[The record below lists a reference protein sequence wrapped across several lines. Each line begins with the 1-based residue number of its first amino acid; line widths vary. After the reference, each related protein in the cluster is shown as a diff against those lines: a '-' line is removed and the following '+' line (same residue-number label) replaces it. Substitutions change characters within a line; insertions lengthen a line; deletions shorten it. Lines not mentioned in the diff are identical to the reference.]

1 MEARKRKW
9 VAAFAAI
16 AAYALAAAP
25 GGRGEERGS
34 QRPWYAVN
42 LTSTLTPVAAK
53 DLPAKDKLAAYTVY
67 HTVFDRGGTRW
78 HRWRVGLF
86 PDDKEAKAALA
97 RLLAAYPSAW
107 VVRVDEAEAQQVL
120 ATAPEQEAPGG
131 LRVLDLSPPLP
142 PRGNLAGPGVAKPD
156 ALERAREALR
166 SGDYGRAAGLYE
178 RIIKAGGADA
188 PAEAWEYLG
197 VARERAGDEARAR
210 EAYQRYLALFPD
222 GDGAERVKQ
231 RLTALLTA
239 RDEPTPALREPKS
252 PAETG
257 WEREGYVGFSQFY
270 ERDTS
275 WDSDGAEVN
284 RSAVATDLD
293 LEGYVRKAGR
303 ELGAE
308 FSGGYDR
315 DFVDSD
321 DTGSRISRLFVEGS
335 LADRRAGLRLGRQ
348 SETGRGVF
356 GRFDGGLGWFSLSE
370 RVWWNLVAGYPVDAT
385 SVSHPETERRFWG
398 LSADLEGGAW
408 GDWTVYF
415 FDQRAEGLVDRR
427 AVGAE
432 VRKAGDRSSLF
443 GLVDYDVSYR
453 SLNLFLL
460 SGTWRTQARTTFHAS
475 VDHRWSPFLTTSNA
489 LVGQEEDE
497 LGDLRDRLSED
508 EIRDLARDRTA
519 RSTSVSVGV
528 SKPLTDRVQLNLDL
542 LATKMGGTEDSAGV
556 VGTDPTGPDYYA
568 TIQFIVNDLLAA
580 GDLSLLGFRL
590 ADTESS
596 RRYALDLN
604 NRYPLGRAWRIN
616 PRLFLEHRDGK
627 DGRGDQDRI
636 RPQFRI
642 HYRPDRRW
650 TLELD
655 AGAEWFREEW
665 DGEPEITRG
674 YFFSLGYRLD
684 W

>member
-1 MEARKRKW
+1 
-9 VAAFAAI
+9 
-16 AAYALAAAP
+16 
-25 GGRGEERGS
+25 
-34 QRPWYAVN
+34 
-42 LTSTLTPVAAK
+42 
-53 DLPAKDKLAAYTVY
+53 
-67 HTVFDRGGTRW
+67 
-78 HRWRVGLF
+78 
-86 PDDKEAKAALA
+86 
-97 RLLAAYPSAW
+97 
-107 VVRVDEAEAQQVL
+107 
-120 ATAPEQEAPGG
+120 
-131 LRVLDLSPPLP
+131 
-142 PRGNLAGPGVAKPD
+142 
-156 ALERAREALR
+156 
-166 SGDYGRAAGLYE
+166 
-178 RIIKAGGADA
+178 
-188 PAEAWEYLG
+188 
-197 VARERAGDEARAR
+197 
-210 EAYQRYLALFPD
+210 
-222 GDGAERVKQ
+222 
-231 RLTALLTA
+231 
-239 RDEPTPALREPKS
+239 
-252 PAETG
+252 
-257 WEREGYVGFSQFY
+257 FSQFY

-275 WDSDGAEVN
+275 WDSDGADVN
-284 RSAVATDLD
+284 RSAIATDLD
-293 LEGYVRKAGR
+293 LEGYARKDGR

-335 LADRRAGLRLGRQ
+335 LGDRRTGLRLGRQ

-356 GRFDGGLGWFSLSE
+356 GRFDGGLGWFGLPE
-370 RVWWNLVAGYPVDAT
+370 RVRWNLVAGYPVDTT
-385 SVSHPETERRFWG
+385 SVPHPETERRFWG

-415 FDQRAEGLVDRR
+415 LDQRADGLVDRR

-432 VRKAGDRSSLF
+432 VRKSDEWSSLY
-443 GLVDYDVSYR
+443 GLLDYDVSYR

-489 LVGQEEDE
+489 LVGQDEDD

-519 RSTSVSVGV
+519 RSTSVTVGV
-528 SKPLTDRVQLNLDL
+528 SKPLTDRVQVNLDL
-542 LATKMGGTEDSAGV
+542 LATKMGGTEDSGGV

-568 TIQFIVNDLLAA
+568 TIQFIVTDLLME
-580 GDLSLLGFRL
+580 GDLSLLGVRV

-604 NRYPLGRAWRIN
+604 NRYPFGRAWRLN

-627 DGRGDQDRI
+627 DGRGDQDRV

-665 DGEPEITRG
+665 DGDAEITRG